1 MAHPYTTRARLNAL
15 IRPERLV
22 VLLDVDQDGTEDTGV
37 FTDIIERAANA
48 VDADLARFY
57 VVPFASLTD
66 TPGIISDL
74 TDYAAAVLLFQI
86 GGAPSSEDAKNF
98 QARYDAL
105 LERITSGRAA
115 VPGAT
120 EAASDAG
127 ATATVFSYETPIFSG
142 SITAGDRRS
151 SGLF

>member
-1 MAHPYTTRARLNAL
+1 MAHPYTTRARLDAL

-22 VLLDVDQDGTEDTGV
+22 VLLDIDQDGVEDTGV

-48 VDADLARFY
+48 VDADLARY
-57 VVPFASLTD
+57 YEVPFASLTS

-74 TDYAAAVLLFQI
+74 TDYAAAVLLFQL

-98 QARYDAL
+98 LARYDAL

-120 EAASDAG
+120 EAAADSG
-127 ATATVFSYETPIFSG
+127 ATATVFSYETPVFSG
-142 SITAGDRRS
+142 SLTAGDRRS